1 MESEK
6 PIDKS
11 LFQESEEVKSKASL
25 DLLYHVSREFA
36 TALDLR
42 EVLER
47 VLLLSMQ
54 TVGAVTGSIIVIDDS
69 GKPVESA
76 IVTGDQ
82 VHRQTTGR
90 LRVTLERG
98 LAGWVV
104 RNRQAVLVS
113 DTSLDERWLS
123 RRYEPDSQASPRS
136 VVSAPLLVRDRLVGV
151 ITLSHQDAGFFTQ
164 DHRALVQAI
173 ADQAAISVLN
183 ARLYSESQRQ
193 ARVMSALAESAAA
206 ITASLNLEDVLVH
219 ILEQISSALQAPAV
233 SLALIDPQGEDL
245 IFKAATGWENQKAAS
260 SRIKLGQGV
269 TGWSA
274 KEGRGIVVTDVRK
287 ESRYDPEVE
296 ERTGIQVRSL
306 ACAPIRF
313 RGQIIGM
320 LEALH
325 PEPGGFDPDALFVLI
340 GIGSLAGT
348 AIRHAQLF
356 EQLQLAHQRYRELFE
371 DSIDS
376 ILVTDW
382 DGQILE
388 ANRQAVLK
396 ISDGIGLLLDRNIS
410 ELHQPDQER
419 LGPGFERLRDG
430 STISYESILHT
441 SASKE
446 IPVQVYA
453 RQVDIDGVLQV
464 QWIMRDITERKNL
477 DTLREDLLS
486 MIYHDLRSP
495 LANVVS
501 GLDTARYLVTDEMDP
516 QIGYLLEIAI
526 RSTNRIERL
535 TSSLLDLQ
543 QLEAGRPLIKPKPL
557 DISALVS
564 DAVENIR
571 PLLETKEQEITI
583 ELSPDLPQIM
593 GDADMLHRVLMNLLE
608 NASKYLPDNGRIIV
622 GGIQDGQSLKL
633 WVEDN
638 GPGIPDSEKE
648 RIFDKYI
655 RLDPSGS
662 SKGTGIGLTYCRLVV
677 EGHGGR
683 IWVEPAQ
690 DIGARFAFTL
700 PVVSDLNNEE
710 A

>member
-6 PIDKS
+6 PNDKS
-11 LFQESEEVKSKASL
+11 LFQESGEGISKASL

-36 TALDLR
+36 AALDLR

-54 TVGAVTGSIIVIDDS
+54 TVGAITGSIIVIDDS

-82 VHRQTTGR
+82 VHRQTTSR

-98 LAGWVV
+98 LAGWVL

-113 DTSLDERWLS
+113 DTSLDERWLA

-164 DHRALVQAI
+164 DHLALVQAI
-173 ADQAAISVLN
+173 ADQAGISVLN
-183 ARLYSESQRQ
+183 ARLYAESQRQ

-206 ITASLNLEDVLVH
+206 ITASLNLEDVLVR
-219 ILEQISSALQAPAV
+219 ILEQISSALQVPAV
-233 SLALIDPQGEDL
+233 SLALIDPQGEYL
-245 IFKAATGWENQKAAS
+245 VFKAATGWVRDETAA

-269 TGWSA
+269 AGWTA

-296 ERTGIQVRSL
+296 TRTGIQVRSV
-306 ACAPIRF
+306 ACAPIRS
-313 RGQIIGM
+313 RGQVIGV

-325 PEPGGFDPDALFVLI
+325 LESGAFDSDALFVLT

-356 EQLQLAHQRYRELFE
+356 EQLQAAHQRYRELFE
-371 DSIDS
+371 DSIDF

-382 DGQILE
+382 AGHILE
-388 ANRQAVLK
+388 ANRQAVLT
-396 ISDGIGLLLDRNIS
+396 IRDGIELLLDKNIS
-410 ELHQPDQER
+410 ELHQLDEER
-419 LGPGFERLRDG
+419 LSPGFERLRDG
-430 STISYESILHT
+430 NTVSYESILHT
-441 SASKE
+441 SAGKD

-453 RQVDIDGVLQV
+453 RQVNIHGVLHV
-464 QWIMRDITERKNL
+464 QWILRDITERKNL

-501 GLDTARYLVTDEMDP
+501 SLDTATHLISDEMDP
-516 QIGYLLEIAI
+516 QLGYLLEIAI

-535 TSSLLDLQ
+535 THSLLDLQ
-543 QLEAGRPLIKPKPL
+543 QLEAGQTLIKPKPL
-557 DISALVS
+557 DMSGLVS
-564 DAVENIR
+564 EAVDIMR
-571 PLLETKEQEITI
+571 PLLGTKEQDITI
-583 ELSPDLPQIM
+583 ELPVDLPQVM
-593 GDADMLHRVLMNLLE
+593 GDAEMIHRVLMNLLE
-608 NASKYLPDNGRIIV
+608 NASKYLPANGKITV
-622 GGIQDGQSLKL
+622 GGIQDEQSLKL

-638 GPGIPDSEKE
+638 GPGIPDHEKE
-648 RIFDKYI
+648 WIFEKYA
-655 RLDPSGS
+655 RLDPTGS
-662 SKGTGIGLTYCRLVV
+662 SKGSGIGLTYCRMVV
-677 EGHGGR
+677 EGHGGQ

-690 DIGARFAFTL
+690 DTGARFIFTL
-700 PVVSDLNNEE
+700 PVVSDPTHEE
-710 A
+710 S

>member
-1 MESEK
+1 MESKK

-11 LFQESEEVKSKASL
+11 LFQEGGEGKSKASL

-36 TALDLR
+36 AALDLR

-82 VHRQTTGR
+82 VHKQTTAR

-113 DTSLDERWLS
+113 DTSLDERWLA

-136 VVSAPLLVRDRLVGV
+136 VVSVPLLVRDRLVGV

-164 DHRALVQAI
+164 DHLALVHAI

-183 ARLYSESQRQ
+183 ARLYAESQRQ

-206 ITASLNLEDVLVH
+206 ITASLNLEDVLVR
-219 ILEQISSALQAPAV
+219 ILEQISSDLQVPAV
-233 SLALIDPQGEDL
+233 SLALIDPQGENL
-245 IFKAATGWENQKAAS
+245 VFKAATGWVNQKTAS
-260 SRIKLGQGV
+260 SRIKLGQGIA
-269 TGWSA
+269 GWAA

-306 ACAPIRF
+306 ICAPIRS
-313 RGQIIGM
+313 RGQIIGV

-325 PEPGGFDPDALFVLI
+325 LEPGGFDPDALFVLT

-356 EQLQLAHQRYRELFE
+356 EQLQVAHQRYRELFE

-382 DGQILE
+382 AGQILE

-396 ISDGIGLLLDRNIS
+396 ISDGIELLLDKNIS
-410 ELHQPDQER
+410 ELHQLDEER
-419 LGPGFERLRDG
+419 LGSGFERLRDG
-430 STISYESILHT
+430 IAISYESTLHT
-441 SASKE
+441 SAGKE
-446 IPVQVYA
+446 IPIQVYA
-453 RQVDIDGVLQV
+453 RQVDIDEVLHV

-501 GLDTARYLVTDEMDP
+501 SLDTAMNLVSDEMNP

-543 QLEAGRPLIKPKPL
+543 QLEAGQPLIKPKPFE
-557 DISALVS
+557 ISGLVCE
-564 DAVENIR
+564 AVDNIR
-571 PLLETKEQEITI
+571 PLLEAKDQEITI
-583 ELSPDLPQIM
+583 DLLPDLPQIM
-593 GDADMLHRVLMNLLE
+593 GDSEMIYRVLMNLLE
-608 NASKYLPDNGRIIV
+608 NASKYLPDNGRITV
-622 GGIQDGQSLKL
+622 AGIQDGQSLKL

-648 RIFDKYI
+648 RIFDKYT

-662 SKGTGIGLTYCRLVV
+662 SKGAGIGLTYCRMVV

-683 IWVEPAQ
+683 IWVDPVQGA
-690 DIGARFAFTL
+690 GARFTFTL